1 MIMAVGIT
9 PDTSNE
15 NPYLT
20 VQEYKDAPTSIDYN
34 NLVVGGN
41 QAAQDAELANVILR
55 ASSYMNE
62 YFNQNLVADEY
73 TETQR
78 VRVNGQGYVPLHPT
92 NAPIVS
98 LSSFQYGTD
107 PNNMIALPDCS
118 TAYFESQQIIIP
130 LSNLGLNYS
139 SQGPLGFGFG
149 YAPRQQ
155 LFTEYT
161 YVAGYV
167 NTTIVTAVA
176 GATNITVA
184 DGTGFMAGQH
194 YRIYDGSKSE
204 RVTIASTYTY
214 GSTTIPLTAPL
225 THNHAAGIAISNLPN
240 ALKEAC
246 ILITTAFIKIRGDNS
261 MTMNLTTQ
269 PTINAGNNSRYSGD
283 IAMALDMVNK
293 YRRIR

>member
-1 MIMAVGIT
+1 MAVGIT
-9 PDTSNE
+9 PDTLQES
-15 NPYLT
+15 PYLT

-62 YFNQNLVADEY
+62 YLNQSLVADSY

-78 VRVNGQGYVPLHPT
+78 VRVNGQGMIALHP
-92 NAPIVS
+92 NNSPIIS
-98 LSSFQYGTD
+98 LSSFEYGAD
-107 PNNMIALPDCS
+107 PNNLVALPDCS
-118 TAYFESQQIIIP
+118 TAWFEAQQLIIP

-149 YAPRQQ
+149 YSPRQQ
-155 LFTEYT
+155 LFTQYT
-161 YVAGYV
+161 YVSGFV
-167 NTTIVTAVA
+167 NTTIATAAATSLTVT
-176 GATNITVA
+176 
-184 DGTGFMAGQH
+184 DGTGIIAGQQ

-204 RVTIASTYTY
+204 RITVASTYTN
-214 GSTTIPLTAPL
+214 GSTTVPLTSAL
-225 THNHAAGIAISNLPN
+225 AYTHAAGVAIGNMPN
-240 ALKEAC
+240 AIKEAC
-246 ILITTAFIKIRGDNS
+246 ILITTAFLKVRGDNS

-269 PTINAGNNSRYSGD
+269 PTTNIGNNARYSGD
-283 IAMALDMVNK
+283 IALALDMVNK

>member
-1 MIMAVGIT
+1 MTVGIT
-9 PDTSNE
+9 PVTSEE

-62 YFNQNLVADEY
+62 YLNQSLVAEQY

-78 VRVNGQGYVPLHPT
+78 VRVNGQGYVALHP
-92 NAPIVS
+92 NNSPIIS
-98 LSSFQYGTD
+98 LSAFSYGTD
-107 PNNMIALPDCS
+107 PNNLVALPDCS
-118 TAYFESQQIIIP
+118 KAWFETQQVIIP

-139 SQGPLGFGFG
+139 SQGPLAFGFG
-149 YAPRQQ
+149 YSPGMQ
-155 LFTEYT
+155 LFTLYT
-161 YVAGYV
+161 YISGFV
-167 NTTIVTAVA
+167 NTTIATATQAASSLTVT
-176 GATNITVA
+176 
-184 DGTGFMAGQH
+184 DGTGFIAGQQ
-194 YRIYDGSKSE
+194 YRIYDGHKSE
-204 RVTIASTYTY
+204 RITVASTYTY

-225 THNHAAGIAISNLPN
+225 AYSHSAGVAIGNLPN
-240 ALKEAC
+240 AIKEAC

-261 MTMNLTTQ
+261 MTMNLTTN
-269 PTINAGNNSRYSGD
+269 PTTNIGNQNRYSGE
-283 IAMALDMVNK
+283 ISMALDMVNK